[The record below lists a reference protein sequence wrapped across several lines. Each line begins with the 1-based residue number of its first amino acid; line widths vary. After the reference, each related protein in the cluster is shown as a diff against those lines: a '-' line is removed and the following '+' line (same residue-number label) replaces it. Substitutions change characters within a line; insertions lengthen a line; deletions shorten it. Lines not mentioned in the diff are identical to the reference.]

1 MKDVDKHSYGKIVL
15 APFAEGSSNLEYNLE
30 DYDIALFDFEDNGD
44 LIFKFTQKRRRTTMN
59 KPNDTPNTVRI
70 DAAIEPLSRYFDI
83 KLIGYN
89 DEDGF
94 IFRFKPKEVVDKADE
109 TC

>member
-1 MKDVDKHSYGKIVL
+1 MMKPQIN
-15 APFAEGSSNLEYNLE
+15 P
-30 DYDIALFDFEDNGD
+30 
-44 LIFKFTQKRRRTTMN
+44 
-59 KPNDTPNTVRI
+59 TPNTARI
-70 DAAIEPLSRYFDI
+70 DTAIEPLSRYFDI
-83 KLIGYN
+83 KLIGYT

>member
-1 MKDVDKHSYGKIVL
+1 MTLSMKPQQINP
-15 APFAEGSSNLEYNLE
+15 A
-30 DYDIALFDFEDNGD
+30 
-44 LIFKFTQKRRRTTMN
+44 
-59 KPNDTPNTVRI
+59 PNTARI
-70 DAAIEPLSRYFDI
+70 DATIEPLSRYFNI

-94 IFRFKPKEVVDKADE
+94 IFSFKPKEVVDKADE

>member
-1 MKDVDKHSYGKIVL
+1 MTLQPKINL
-15 APFAEGSSNLEYNLE
+15 AP
-30 DYDIALFDFEDNGD
+30 
-44 LIFKFTQKRRRTTMN
+44 
-59 KPNDTPNTVRI
+59 NTARI

-94 IFRFKPKEVVDKADE
+94 IFSFKPKKIVDKADE

>member
-1 MKDVDKHSYGKIVL
+1 
-15 APFAEGSSNLEYNLE
+15 
-30 DYDIALFDFEDNGD
+30 
-44 LIFKFTQKRRRTTMN
+44 MN
-59 KPNDTPNTVRI
+59 KQSETPTTARI
-70 DAAIEPLSRYFDI
+70 DAVIEPLSRYFDI

-94 IFRFKPKEVVDKADE
+94 IFRFTPKKVVDKADE

>member
-1 MKDVDKHSYGKIVL
+1 MMKWQPKINPV
-15 APFAEGSSNLEYNLE
+15 
-30 DYDIALFDFEDNGD
+30 
-44 LIFKFTQKRRRTTMN
+44 
-59 KPNDTPNTVRI
+59 PNTASI
-70 DAAIEPLSRYFDI
+70 DATIEPLSRYFDI

-94 IFRFKPKEVVDKADE
+94 IFSFKPKKVVDKADE

>member
-1 MKDVDKHSYGKIVL
+1 M
-15 APFAEGSSNLEYNLE
+15 
-30 DYDIALFDFEDNGD
+30 
-44 LIFKFTQKRRRTTMN
+44 TMN
-59 KPNDTPNTVRI
+59 KQNAAPNTARI

-94 IFRFKPKEVVDKADE
+94 SFRIKQKKVVDKADE

>member
-1 MKDVDKHSYGKIVL
+1 MKQQKINP
-15 APFAEGSSNLEYNLE
+15 A
-30 DYDIALFDFEDNGD
+30 
-44 LIFKFTQKRRRTTMN
+44 
-59 KPNDTPNTVRI
+59 PNTARI
-70 DAAIEPLSRYFDI
+70 DAAIEPLSRYFNI

-94 IFRFKPKEVVDKADE
+94 IFSFKPKKVVDKADE

>member
-1 MKDVDKHSYGKIVL
+1 MMKPQPKINP
-15 APFAEGSSNLEYNLE
+15 A
-30 DYDIALFDFEDNGD
+30 
-44 LIFKFTQKRRRTTMN
+44 
-59 KPNDTPNTVRI
+59 PNTACI

-94 IFRFKPKEVVDKADE
+94 IFRFKPKKIVDKADE

>member
-1 MKDVDKHSYGKIVL
+1 MMKQQPKINP
-15 APFAEGSSNLEYNLE
+15 A
-30 DYDIALFDFEDNGD
+30 
-44 LIFKFTQKRRRTTMN
+44 
-59 KPNDTPNTVRI
+59 PNTARI
-70 DAAIEPLSRYFDI
+70 DAAIEPLSSYFNI

-94 IFRFKPKEVVDKADE
+94 IFSFKPKEVVDKADE

>member
-1 MKDVDKHSYGKIVL
+1 MMKPQINP
-15 APFAEGSSNLEYNLE
+15 A
-30 DYDIALFDFEDNGD
+30 
-44 LIFKFTQKRRRTTMN
+44 
-59 KPNDTPNTVRI
+59 PNTARI

-83 KLIGYN
+83 KLINYT

>member
-1 MKDVDKHSYGKIVL
+1 MKKLNHGRMTLSVKPQPKINP
-15 APFAEGSSNLEYNLE
+15 A
-30 DYDIALFDFEDNGD
+30 
-44 LIFKFTQKRRRTTMN
+44 
-59 KPNDTPNTVRI
+59 PNTARI
-70 DAAIEPLSRYFDI
+70 DAAIEPLSRYFNI

-94 IFRFKPKEVVDKADE
+94 IFSFKPKEVVDKADE

>member
-1 MKDVDKHSYGKIVL
+1 MKRWNHGRMTLSMKPQKINP
-15 APFAEGSSNLEYNLE
+15 A
-30 DYDIALFDFEDNGD
+30 
-44 LIFKFTQKRRRTTMN
+44 
-59 KPNDTPNTVRI
+59 PNTARI

-83 KLIGYN
+83 KLIDYN

-94 IFRFKPKEVVDKADE
+94 IFSFKPKKIVDKADE

>member
-1 MKDVDKHSYGKIVL
+1 MKRQ
-15 APFAEGSSNLEYNLE
+15 
-30 DYDIALFDFEDNGD
+30 
-44 LIFKFTQKRRRTTMN
+44 QKTN
-59 KPNDTPNTVRI
+59 PAPNTARI

-83 KLIGYN
+83 KLIDYN

-94 IFRFKPKEVVDKADE
+94 IFSFKPKKVVDKADE

>member
-1 MKDVDKHSYGKIVL
+1 
-15 APFAEGSSNLEYNLE
+15 
-30 DYDIALFDFEDNGD
+30 
-44 LIFKFTQKRRRTTMN
+44 MN
-59 KPNDTPNTVRI
+59 KQNDTAPNTSRI
-70 DAAIEPLSRYFDI
+70 DAAIEPLSCYFNI

-94 IFRFKPKEVVDKADE
+94 SFSFKPKEVVDKADE

>member
-1 MKDVDKHSYGKIVL
+1 MKPQPKINP
-15 APFAEGSSNLEYNLE
+15 A
-30 DYDIALFDFEDNGD
+30 
-44 LIFKFTQKRRRTTMN
+44 
-59 KPNDTPNTVRI
+59 PNTACI
-70 DAAIEPLSRYFDI
+70 DAAIEPLSRYFNI

-94 IFRFKPKEVVDKADE
+94 IFRFKPKKIVDKADE

>member
-1 MKDVDKHSYGKIVL
+1 MKPQPKINS
-15 APFAEGSSNLEYNLE
+15 A
-30 DYDIALFDFEDNGD
+30 
-44 LIFKFTQKRRRTTMN
+44 
-59 KPNDTPNTVRI
+59 PNTARI
-70 DAAIEPLSRYFDI
+70 DAAIEPLSSYFNI

-94 IFRFKPKEVVDKADE
+94 IFSFKPKEVVDKADE

>member
-1 MKDVDKHSYGKIVL
+1 MV
-15 APFAEGSSNLEYNLE
+15 
-30 DYDIALFDFEDNGD
+30 
-44 LIFKFTQKRRRTTMN
+44 N
-59 KPNDTPNTVRI
+59 KPNPAPNTARI

-94 IFRFKPKEVVDKADE
+94 IFRFKPKKIVDKADE

>member
-1 MKDVDKHSYGKIVL
+1 MKPQQKINP
-15 APFAEGSSNLEYNLE
+15 A
-30 DYDIALFDFEDNGD
+30 
-44 LIFKFTQKRRRTTMN
+44 
-59 KPNDTPNTVRI
+59 PNTARI
-70 DAAIEPLSRYFDI
+70 DAAIAPLSRYFDI

-94 IFRFKPKEVVDKADE
+94 IFSFKPKEVVDKADE

>member
-1 MKDVDKHSYGKIVL
+1 
-15 APFAEGSSNLEYNLE
+15 
-30 DYDIALFDFEDNGD
+30 
-44 LIFKFTQKRRRTTMN
+44 MN
-59 KPNDTPNTVRI
+59 KRDETTPNTVRI
-70 DAAIEPLSRYFDI
+70 DAAIEPLSRYFNI

-94 IFRFKPKEVVDKADE
+94 IFSFKPKEVVDKADE

>member
-1 MKDVDKHSYGKIVL
+1 MTMKQQNNP
-15 APFAEGSSNLEYNLE
+15 A
-30 DYDIALFDFEDNGD
+30 
-44 LIFKFTQKRRRTTMN
+44 
-59 KPNDTPNTVRI
+59 PNTARI

-83 KLIGYN
+83 KLLDYN

-94 IFRFKPKEVVDKADE
+94 IFRFKPKKVVDKADE

>member
-1 MKDVDKHSYGKIVL
+1 
-15 APFAEGSSNLEYNLE
+15 
-30 DYDIALFDFEDNGD
+30 
-44 LIFKFTQKRRRTTMN
+44 MN
-59 KPNDTPNTVRI
+59 KQNAAPNTARI

-94 IFRFKPKEVVDKADE
+94 IFSFKTKKTVDKAGE

>member
-1 MKDVDKHSYGKIVL
+1 
-15 APFAEGSSNLEYNLE
+15 
-30 DYDIALFDFEDNGD
+30 
-44 LIFKFTQKRRRTTMN
+44 MN
-59 KPNDTPNTVRI
+59 KQDNPAPTTTRI

-83 KLIGYN
+83 KLIGYT

>member
-1 MKDVDKHSYGKIVL
+1 MKQQQKINT
-15 APFAEGSSNLEYNLE
+15 AP
-30 DYDIALFDFEDNGD
+30 
-44 LIFKFTQKRRRTTMN
+44 TT
-59 KPNDTPNTVRI
+59 TRI
-70 DAAIEPLSRYFDI
+70 DAAIEPLSRYFNI

-94 IFRFKPKEVVDKADE
+94 IFSFKPKEVVDKADE

>member
-1 MKDVDKHSYGKIVL
+1 MMKQQPKTNP
-15 APFAEGSSNLEYNLE
+15 A
-30 DYDIALFDFEDNGD
+30 
-44 LIFKFTQKRRRTTMN
+44 
-59 KPNDTPNTVRI
+59 PNTARI
-70 DAAIEPLSRYFDI
+70 DAAIEPLSRYFNI

-94 IFRFKPKEVVDKADE
+94 IFSFKPKEVVDKANE

>member
-1 MKDVDKHSYGKIVL
+1 MKPQQKINP
-15 APFAEGSSNLEYNLE
+15 AP
-30 DYDIALFDFEDNGD
+30 
-44 LIFKFTQKRRRTTMN
+44 TTA
-59 KPNDTPNTVRI
+59 RI

-83 KLIGYN
+83 KLIGYT

-94 IFRFKPKEVVDKADE
+94 IFRFKPKKVVDKADE

>member
-1 MKDVDKHSYGKIVL
+1 MKQQPKIN
-15 APFAEGSSNLEYNLE
+15 S
-30 DYDIALFDFEDNGD
+30 
-44 LIFKFTQKRRRTTMN
+44 
-59 KPNDTPNTVRI
+59 TPNTASI
-70 DAAIEPLSRYFDI
+70 DAAIEPLSRYFNI

-94 IFRFKPKEVVDKADE
+94 IFSFKPKEVVDKADE